1 MESTS
6 LTQRARMAGR
16 AALFLLVA
24 VTVIAAPQE
33 DRALFGEIDTI
44 MQGLSEITGWSVKR
58 HVPADFISKDRLR
71 EYLEK
76 RIKEEVNP
84 KDIRLEELALKM
96 FGLVPNDFDLKT
108 TTINLLSEQ
117 AAAFYDPRKRRLSI
131 IETSGESDMEKRAAL
146 IHELAHA
153 LADQHFR
160 LERYIRKENND
171 DGASARQ
178 AVVEGQATWLMWA
191 YVNRE
196 GGGEA
201 GVRDSAMAAMDEMS
215 ETTSAQYPALAGAPL
230 YVRESLLFPY
240 TKGLAFQDGVF
251 QHERQAAFSEV
262 FQRPPTSTREILH
275 PAVYLEH
282 VHFQVPKPPRI
293 PDERRYHK
301 LADGTLGEFD
311 EYVLLRQ
318 YGKEPDARRI
328 SSKWRGGVFRLLET
342 KHGHNPLLACTTVWY
357 TPESASEYFEAYQAV
372 LKGKWK
378 KYEVTGSTAT
388 KVTGVGDRGAF
399 ILQRDQDRVTSVEGL
414 PEPAIN

>member
-1 MESTS
+1 
-6 LTQRARMAGR
+6 MAAR

-24 VTVIAAPQE
+24 VTVIAAPQ

-44 MQGLSEITGWSVKR
+44 MKGLSDITGWSVRR
-58 HVPADFISKDRLR
+58 HVPAEFISKDRLR
-71 EYLEK
+71 EYLEQ
-76 RIKEEVNP
+76 RIKDEVNP

-96 FGLVPNDFDLKT
+96 FGLVPDDFDLKT
-108 TTINLLSEQ
+108 TTVNLLSEQ

-131 IETSGESDMEKRAAL
+131 IETSGDSDMEKRAAL

-171 DGASARQ
+171 DAATARQ

-201 GVRDSAMAAMDEMS
+201 GVRGSAMAAMDEMS

-240 TKGLAFQDGVF
+240 TKGLAFQDGIF
-251 QHERQAAFSEV
+251 QREGQAAFSEV
-262 FQRPPTSTREILH
+262 FERAPTSTREILH

-282 VHFQVPKPPRI
+282 SHFSVPKPPRV
-293 PDERRYHK
+293 PDERKYRK

-311 EYVLLRQ
+311 QYVLLRQ

-328 SSKWRGGVFRLLET
+328 SSKWRGGVFRLLEA
-342 KHGHNPLLACTTVWY
+342 KHGHNPVLAFTTVWD
-357 TPESASEYFEAYQAV
+357 TPESAGDYFIAYQAV

-378 KYEVTGSTAT
+378 KYEVTGSTT
-388 KVTGVGDRGAF
+388 LEVTGVGDRGAF
-399 ILQRDQDRVTSVEGL
+399 ILRRDEDRVTSVEGL